1 MLKEYGMKRMEVN
14 FLKRILITT
23 ALITFALLL
32 GGCEKEIETEY
43 AITVLEFQAADG
55 WGDANKIYIETDEM
69 IHLINAS
76 EVKFI
81 QDDKGSDLRLVQY
94 DRRSLDPVALIFG
107 DEWEY
112 ELFIPSE
119 QTKEVR
125 RTYAKTLN
133 MNLDIEDEEQGD

>member
-1 MLKEYGMKRMEVN
+1 MLKEYRMKRMEVI
-14 FLKRILITT
+14 FLKRNLITT
-23 ALITFALLL
+23 ILITFALLL

-43 AITVLEFQAADG
+43 AITVLEFQAADK
-55 WGDANKIYIETDEM
+55 WGEKNKIYIETDE
-69 IHLINAS
+69 IVHLFNAS

-119 QTKEVR
+119 QIRDISKN
-125 RTYAKTLN
+125 YAKTFN
-133 MNLDIEDEEQGD
+133 MNLDINE